1 MNLIKYIARTAWT
14 PITMIFL
21 IWLFFDGVV
30 IEISKVITNSVL
42 KFYEFLP
49 EEIATPVSLVVSL
62 VWASSLLY
70 YLCSEDKRKKKS

>member
-1 MNLIKYIARTAWT
+1 MNLIKYIVRTAWT

-30 IEISKVITNSVL
+30 VEISKVITNSVL

-49 EEIATPVSLVVSL
+49 EEVATPVSLVVTL
-62 VWASSLLY
+62 VWAGSLFY